1 MGKRRANMWWLDDWV
16 RTSPELQLL
25 WGVPGL
31 QWSVSIKSEPR
42 TEQRRTGL
50 WATKVHWCTW
60 GVKAGPCGPIQQ
72 TAIVVQ
78 IAKEVNDGSDRKVLE
93 YTARCSLLRMG
104 LQSSQGAHADPCP
117 LPKAPTMGMWASE
130 LDHGAMEEESW
141 VLPSIWILWHI
152 PPTWTLL
159 QTVYT
164 LSWKQYSLM
173 AVASFSRIMHRA
185 TKQKWFRNGLR
196 STATSLRCWV
206 VLQIPQISIQSSICG
221 ICGTNKSDPWRPHLA
236 TYKT

>member
-16 RTSPELQLL
+16 RTSPVLQLL

-78 IAKEVNDGSDRKVLE
+78 IAKEVNDGSDRAVRVPMLTPVHCQKHQQWACEHQNWTMEQWKKNLGSCHPYGYFDTYHLPE
-93 YTARCSLLRMG
+93 HCCRLFIPFRG
-104 LQSSQGAHADPCP
+104 SS
-117 LPKAPTMGMWASE
+117 
-130 LDHGAMEEESW
+130 
-141 VLPSIWILWHI
+141 ILWWLW
-152 PPTWTLL
+152 P
-159 QTVYT
+159 
-164 LSWKQYSLM
+164 LS
-173 AVASFSRIMHRA
+173 A
-185 TKQKWFRNGLR
+185 G
-196 STATSLRCWV
+196 
-206 VLQIPQISIQSSICG
+206 
-221 ICGTNKSDPWRPHLA
+221 
-236 TYKT
+236 